1 MKQLELPAP
10 VAAINSSPVHLK
22 KHISIKISLKDLR
35 DCKTREFLLPTKHH
49 LTVVCAPLWYT
60 GVQCLWLNVINID
73 IFWAAVAISHNY
85 QKILQ
90 CRDIVWEGKWL
101 SLSSKSGLMVIHLF
115 LLKVTVRKTTLLHKI
130 GRFFNQNWP
139 ICKLQKNLLVYAV
152 FTGWIN
158 FSNKFTNIQISQS
171 MNGSFIRK
179 TESSPPVLPSPSTPW
194 INFCQIYLC
203 KSFETFQLWPL
214 SPILLWPLL
223 DNYLCL
229 KFFNL
234 PIVIIDDYK
243 PPREKSILMI
253 VKWPNL
259 LWQRQ
264 GLAPL

>member
-1 MKQLELPAP
+1 
-10 VAAINSSPVHLK
+10 
-22 KHISIKISLKDLR
+22 
-35 DCKTREFLLPTKHH
+35 
-49 LTVVCAPLWYT
+49 
-60 GVQCLWLNVINID
+60 
-73 IFWAAVAISHNY
+73 
-85 QKILQ
+85 
-90 CRDIVWEGKWL
+90 
-101 SLSSKSGLMVIHLF
+101 MVIHLF
-115 LLKVTVRKTTLLHKI
+115 LLKVTVRIKPHCFIKLAGFSIKVDPYVNFKI
-130 GRFFNQNWP
+130 V
-139 ICKLQKNLLVYAV
+139 LVYAV

-203 KSFETFQLWPL
+203 KWFETFQLWPL

>member
-35 DCKTREFLLPTKHH
+35 DCKTREFPLPTKHH

-101 SLSSKSGLMVIHLF
+101 SLSSKSGLMVRLL
-115 LLKVTVRKTTLLHKI
+115 LLKVTVRIKPHCFIKLAGFSIKVDPYVNLKI
-130 GRFFNQNWP
+130 V
-139 ICKLQKNLLVYAV
+139 LVYAV

-229 KFFNL
+229 KLFNL
-234 PIVIIDDYK
+234 PTVIIDNYK

>member
-35 DCKTREFLLPTKHH
+35 DCKTREFPLPTKHH

-130 GRFFNQNWP
+130 GRFFNQSWP
-139 ICKLQKNLLVYAV
+139 ICKLQNCIGFW
-152 FTGWIN
+152 FTQFSRDELIFPIN
-158 FSNKFTNIQISQS
+158 SQIS
-171 MNGSFIRK
+171 R
-179 TESSPPVLPSPSTPW
+179 SSNQWTD
-194 INFCQIYLC
+194 
-203 KSFETFQLWPL
+203 PL
-214 SPILLWPLL
+214 SERQSPLRQSYHHL
-223 DNYLCL
+223 QHHELI
-229 KFFNL
+229 F
-234 PIVIIDDYK
+234 V
-243 PPREKSILMI
+243 KSICVNHLRLSNSDPW
-253 VKWPNL
+253 V
-259 LWQRQ
+259 QYCF
-264 GLAPL
+264 GHC